1 MSEMRDK
8 DIKLRVQKVKPGSK
22 EEVVLEYVRS
32 GDLMPMRQ
40 MLTWTMEMCWL
51 PFAYEWSHADER
63 SRAQKMAIDAVYQL
77 ERHLD
82 YIRDTFGLER
92 SSKGENVIETD
103 RRNDGGLQASSLETQ
118 DELPGEYDLD
128 ALGFSDF
135 DELSGEMFRNGSIT
149 KAA

>member
-1 MSEMRDK
+1 MSEIRDK
-8 DIKLRVQKVKPGSK
+8 DIKLRVQKVKSGSK
-22 EEVVLEYVRS
+22 EEVVLEFVRS

-63 SRAQKMAIDAVYQL
+63 AIAQKMALDAVYQL

-92 SSKGENVIETD
+92 SSKGENGTD
-103 RRNDGGLQASSLETQ
+103 VNRRDDDSLQASSLEIEN
-118 DELPGEYDLD
+118 ELPGEYDLD